1 MNLNWKNFLLSKNAI
16 FDNDTDIVF
25 PSPEREGNKRIYPI
39 THLGVLT
46 IAGNDA
52 AKFLQGQITCNIN
65 DITDIKSSLG
75 AMCNPKG
82 RAIATFLL
90 VKNADAFLMILPKE
104 LLASVKKRL
113 QMYVLRSDVTLA
125 DSSDELSLIG
135 LCDEASQ
142 SGEVPEHRFATSRQE
157 NIVVD
162 FQNRSLIIA
171 DDSKDGGG
179 RAPKVGALG
188 DAGAV
193 AEADNA
199 QALWEERVKLGF
211 QPEGSAQWRYLDI
224 ISGIPWLGAAT
235 SEEFIPQMLNL
246 DKLGGIS
253 FNKGCYTGQEIVA
266 RTHYLGKAKREMF
279 LAECNALATPEPNS
293 TIIDDSTGTE
303 QSVGKVLYA
312 QNGQNTCKML
322 VVLQNSDIN
331 ACNFRLKNHNQ
342 DKVILLTV

>member
-1 MNLNWKNFLLSKNAI
+1 MNLNWKNFLLAENAT
-16 FDNDTDIVF
+16 FENDTDIVF
-25 PSPEREGNKRIYPI
+25 QSPEHEGNKRIYPI
-39 THLGVLT
+39 AHLGVLT
-46 IAGNDA
+46 VTGKDA

-113 QMYVLRSDVTLA
+113 QMYVLRSDVTLT
-125 DSSDELSLIG
+125 DSSDELCLIG
-135 LCDEASQ
+135 LSYGVSQ
-142 SGEVPEHRFATSRQE
+142 PCEVPEHRFATSRQE

-162 FQNRSLIIA
+162 FQNRSLII
-171 DDSKDGGG
+171 
-179 RAPKVGALG
+179 
-188 DAGAV
+188 

-253 FNKGCYTGQEIVA
+253 FTKGCYTGQEIVA

-322 VVLQNSDIN
+322 VVLQNSDTN